1 MEDMQMH
8 SEPVQEPEEK
18 KEKKVSWQE
27 NLLLYLHDFIY
38 LVAVVVVLFAMF
50 FRVVVVS
57 GRSMNSTLLDGDYL
71 LLLGDV
77 FYTEPKQ
84 GDVIVASKESFDDGM
99 PIVKRIIAVG
109 GQWVDIDFVAGIVYV
124 GDSQDTMQPLD
135 EWYLQEQNIT
145 TDFEGVYFPVQVPEN
160 SVFVLGD
167 NRGNSTDS
175 RSPRIGMIDE
185 REILGKV
192 IFLFLPGTN
201 KGTVK
206 ADYGRIGLV
215 K

>member
-8 SEPVQEPEEK
+8 SEPVQEPMKTK
-18 KEKKVSWQE
+18 KKATWQE

-57 GRSMNSTLLDGDYL
+57 GKSMNNTLMDGDYL

-84 GDVIVASKESFDDGM
+84 GDVIVASKESFDDGK

-109 GQWVDIDFVAGIVYV
+109 GQWVDIDFKAGVVYV
-124 GDSQDTMQPLD
+124 GDSLETMQPVD
-135 EWYLQEQNIT
+135 EWYLHAQNIT
-145 TDFEGVYFPVQVPEN
+145 TDWEGVDFPVQVPEN

-167 NRGNSTDS
+167 NRENSTDS

-201 KGTVK
+201 KGSVE

>member
-8 SEPVQEPEEK
+8 SEPVRKPAEK
-18 KEKKVSWQE
+18 KEKKGSWQE

-38 LVAVVVVLFAMF
+38 LVALVVVLFAMF

-57 GRSMNSTLLDGDYL
+57 GTSMNDTLLDGDYL

-84 GDVIVASKESFDDGM
+84 GDVIVASKESFDNGL
-99 PIVKRIIAVG
+99 PIVKRVIATG
-109 GQWVDIDFVAGIVYV
+109 GQWVDIDFKAGVVYV
-124 GDSQDTMQPLD
+124 GDSLETMQPAD

-145 TDFEGVYFPVQVPEN
+145 TDWEGVNFPVQVPEN

-167 NRGNSTDS
+167 NRGNSKDS
-175 RSPRIGMIDE
+175 RSPQIGMIDE

-201 KGTVK
+201 RGTVE
-206 ADYGRIGLV
+206 ADYSRIGLV